1 MSQVANAKAIMGAAF
16 IQYLVYGVIY
26 VMEST
31 RYSEFYDNDAK
42 EPNAPAQA

>member
-16 IQYLVYGVIY
+16 IQYLFYGVIY

-42 EPNAPAQA
+42 EQNPPAQA